1 MLRVVWL
8 RILVSLMVLF
18 RCRFSV
24 LFLRIF
30 RFVLI
35 FIVLQKFFLI
45 IFIGGVVS
53 VNVTITDEFISVNAV
68 YPLDIRFKDGKGV
81 VKVLNFNDVC

>member
-1 MLRVVWL
+1 
-8 RILVSLMVLF
+8 MVLF

-35 FIVLQKFFLI
+35 FIVLQKNFSYNI
-45 IFIGGVVS
+45 YRSVVS
-53 VNVTITDEFISVNAV
+53 VNVTITDELISVSAV
-68 YPLDIRFKDGKGV
+68 YPLDIRFKDGMGV
-81 VKVLNFNDVC
+81 VKVLNFNDFC